1 MITNDNHIKKLAGF
15 YLLLPEDTLRLCLEK
30 MNINRKARRIL
41 DQKKKL
47 KDKVNL
53 VILAQDMRHLFADA
67 AYQLIKD
74 RVPLTLEEA
83 SYEDIYDG
91 ITDENKLDYTVFFF
105 RWCYE
110 KDANGTFHDKLYF
123 DTFFHSRK
131 FQRILQKQ
139 DPNAPEEPPV
149 PEITEVPEE
158 PPIPSVTEVSEAPP
172 VSEVT
177 EVPEKPPIPEPDAH
191 NDNPV
196 PAPEPL
202 APPVTADTTPVHHQT
217 TTEVPHMKLLGR
229 IEKNRYSPR
238 TTFYNFFPQYRIDGD
253 TISLLDYIQLKH
265 NYPGFGGIY
274 LDGGITGDC
283 RRFLDN
289 LNAGNDSIYPQSAY
303 IVEFE
308 EDELKENLKS
318 DNTLNTLYEKKLDL
332 QALIERG
339 ERLSDRIRPAGAQ
352 EPAQGAAYKVVTSE
366 TDEILPQ
373 TFAGGN
379 IFLRESDRICDGEQV
394 VLSYQ
399 GKYYGPLTAHYRAMD
414 NRAYVQTGAA
424 THNYLVNYFL
434 PYHVSPFD
442 LHKYNKDDQQY
453 YYVRFIYVTKDPLE
467 EDIITDDILLEKL
480 AEDVS
485 LDLARQNPEEFSH
498 LCSNSPFFANL
509 SQATVD
515 SRMKRIHDL
524 IENIGNYQA
533 QQDKLFEALLKL
545 FKDNPPKSFDDAVK
559 DSGLYQETAKEAQRA
574 TAEAKR
580 ADAAEK
586 RVQELQDELEQLHQA
601 EDNTTGTVSAEK
613 AAEYQSMEEELQRYR
628 SLSHDIDALT
638 KQKDRLE
645 QDVDSYI
652 RMSERYRDR
661 ALKERDG
668 VVQAIEQGSERMAK
682 IAFDPFIANKMIKA
696 AASFDERE
704 EKEDYQKLCM
714 ELSKVTP
721 SALSGDDLID
731 YIVEYVQKRRNYSR
745 NEIINIYISL
755 AQSFITIFSGE
766 PGTGKTSMGD
776 IIAETLGLLQYGENI
791 NRFVTVSV
799 ERGWS
804 SKRDFIGYYNPL
816 TRRYDKNNA
825 KVYNAL
831 QILDKERQQ
840 SAYPFVMLLD
850 EANLSPI
857 EYYWA
862 DFMRLTDRSSEN
874 DAYINIGTEKE
885 LYVPETLR
893 FVATIN
899 TDQTTET
906 LSPRL
911 IDRASIIKLP
921 KVAPKTNLPT
931 DALPKELISWQALS
945 DTFNNCRGEIPSI
958 TQNALKVIYKLFNDY
973 GMNVSARLQLC
984 IKNYILAA
992 QAIMEDETDT
1002 LAREKALDFAIVQK
1016 LLPKINGYYTVYERF
1031 FDALKQACQEYNLK
1045 MTEEAVNKLIDA
1057 QENNMGY
1064 CQYLI

>member
-74 RVPLTLEEA
+74 RVPLTLEDA

-123 DTFFHSRK
+123 DTFFNSRK

-139 DPNAPEEPPV
+139 DPNAPEEPPT

-158 PPIPSVTEVSEAPP
+158 PPIPEVPEAPP
-172 VSEVT
+172 VSEVP
-177 EVPEKPPIPEPDAH
+177 EVPEEPPIPEPDAH
-191 NDNPV
+191 NDDPV
-196 PAPEPL
+196 PAPEPP

-229 IEKNRYSPR
+229 IEKRRSNPNSTNY
-238 TTFYNFFPQYRIDGD
+238 FYNFFPQYQIENG
-253 TISLLDYIQLKH
+253 TISPLDYIQLRH
-265 NYPGFGGIY
+265 DYPTLGGINLGY
-274 LDGGITGDC
+274 DVAGDAK
-283 RRFLDN
+283 RFLEGLTVDN
-289 LNAGNDSIYPQSAY
+289 TEATYPQNAY
-303 IVEFE
+303 IVTFE
-308 EDELKENLKS
+308 ENELEENSFNGNVNAYYERK
-318 DNTLNTLYEKKLDL
+318 LNL
-332 QALIERG
+332 QSLIERG
-339 ERLSDRIRPAGAQ
+339 HRLGNRIQSAGAP
-352 EPAQGAAYKVVTSE
+352 ESAQGAAYKVVTSE

-379 IFLRESDRICDGEQV
+379 IFLRESDHITDGEQV
-394 VLSYQ
+394 VLHYQ

-414 NRAYVQTGAA
+414 NRAYVQTGAT
-424 THNYLVNYFL
+424 THDYLVNYFL
-434 PYHVSPFD
+434 PYHVTPLD
-442 LHKYNKDDQQY
+442 LRKYNANDQQT
-453 YYVRFIYVTKDPLE
+453 YYVPFIYVNREPLE
-467 EDIITDDILLEKL
+467 EDIITDGILLEKL

-545 FKDNPPKSFDDAVK
+545 FKGNPPKSFDDAVK

-574 TAEAKR
+574 AAEAKR

-721 SALSGDDLID
+721 SPLSGDDLID

-931 DALPKELISWQALS
+931 DALPKELISWKALS
-945 DTFNNCRGEIPSI
+945 DTFNNRRGEIPSI